1 MKSRNSIPVTDMGET
16 EVEQPQQ
23 KRSFSEFREDMIPT
37 FILGPV
43 IIGASSNITSLGSI
57 VRVAIRPRPAFFV
70 ITKSIGA
77 SPVIKDCFS
86 VLQSSFAMLK

>member
-1 MKSRNSIPVTDMGET
+1 
-16 EVEQPQQ
+16 
-23 KRSFSEFREDMIPT
+23 MIPT

-77 SPVIKDCFS
+77 SPVVKDCFS
-86 VLQSSFAMLK
+86 VLQSSLVMLMIITKMMYEYGIYIFPQIEGNQLLYPIPI